1 MSSGWHDPG
10 HAPGSWRRTVTER
23 AGWGKLFLWGR
34 WYYHWSM
41 RRPWRIAA
49 AVVFVLTVIAGTL
62 LGDRLLALSDN
73 TRDSLRAYTE
83 LLSVA
88 HDHYGQEVE
97 YKDLVFA
104 SIGGMIRTLDPHTS
118 FLPPHAYRNMREKQQ
133 ESFYGLG
140 ILVGA
145 RNGRLTVITPIEG
158 TPASKLGMRAGDV
171 IDTIEG
177 EPTETM
183 TVDEAVDKLKGP
195 KGTQVHITI
204 LRRGID
210 EPLELTV
217 TRAEIPQTTVR
228 HAYMLTPDTGYI
240 WLTDFARGTGDEMTQ
255 AIDKLRQQGMKR
267 LLLDLRNNGG
277 GLLDQAISVAD
288 HFVPDGAMVVETRGR
303 TRDSFASYTDTG
315 TYPALDL
322 PLVVLVN
329 RGTASAA
336 EIVSGSIQD
345 HDMGLIVGTPTWG
358 KGLVQTVYNLPY
370 GAGMALTTAR
380 YYTPTGRLIQ
390 RDYSSFYDYYTY
402 SPEIE
407 QADDG
412 NDKGEGE
419 DADGKAEPKETVP
432 HEGPVYYTDLGR
444 KVYGGGGIT
453 PDVIVEADEL
463 TPYSQFLIS
472 RNAHFDFAVDYT
484 RRHDIKSTDWKPGP
498 EVLDEFE
505 QWLVDEDLST
515 KEEASKGFE
524 DPDTRSDSLLR
535 IRAEV
540 FNAKWGQ
547 DASHRVRAA
556 GDHQI
561 QRALELF
568 DQANK
573 LLVEREAAGPE
584 QIAANHAQNQDNS

>member
-1 MSSGWHDPG
+1 M
-10 HAPGSWRRTVTER
+10 RT
-23 AGWGKLFLWGR
+23 
-34 WYYHWSM
+34 
-41 RRPWRIAA
+41 PWRIAA
-49 AVVFVLTVIAGTL
+49 AAVFLLTLIAGTFV
-62 LGDRLLALSDN
+62 GDQLLAVSED
-73 TRDSLRAYTE
+73 TRESLRAYTE
-83 LLSVA
+83 LLDVA
-88 HDHYGQEVE
+88 HQRYGTEVE

-104 SIGGMIRTLDPHTS
+104 SIGGMLRTLDPHTS
-118 FLPPHAYRNMREKQQ
+118 FLPPKAYRNMREKQK

-158 TPASKLGMRAGDV
+158 TPASRLGIQAGDV

-195 KGTQVHITI
+195 KGTQVNITI

-210 EPLELTV
+210 DPLAMTV

-240 WLTDFARGTGDEMTQ
+240 WLTDFSRGTGDEITRALEDLEQ
-255 AIDKLRQQGMKR
+255 KGMQR

-277 GLLDQAISVAD
+277 GLLDQAIAVAD

-303 TRDSFASYTDTG
+303 TRDSFAEYKDTG
-315 TYPALDL
+315 DRPALDL
-322 PLVVLVN
+322 PVVVLVN

-336 EIVSGSIQD
+336 EIVSGAIQD

-402 SPEIE
+402 SPENGE
-407 QADDG
+407 EDEDGEVTAEEDDEEATG
-412 NDKGEGE
+412 P
-419 DADGKAEPKETVP
+419 A

-453 PDVIVEADEL
+453 PDVLVDADEL
-463 TPYSQFLIS
+463 TSYSQFLIS

-484 RRHDIKSTDWKPGP
+484 RRHEVSSTDWMPGP
-498 EVLDEFE
+498 EVLEEFE
-505 QWLVDEDLST
+505 RWLVDEEIST
-515 KEEASKGFE
+515 ADEVAEGFE
-524 DPDTRSDSLLR
+524 DPETREDALRR
-535 IRAEV
+535 IRAQA

-547 DASHRVRAA
+547 DASHRVRAE
-556 GDHQI
+556 GDNQI

-568 DQANK
+568 DRAER
-573 LLVEREAAGPE
+573 LLVQRKSAQPEKIAERQEA
-584 QIAANHAQNQDNS
+584 NRDNG

>member
-1 MSSGWHDPG
+1 
-10 HAPGSWRRTVTER
+10 
-23 AGWGKLFLWGR
+23 
-34 WYYHWSM
+34 M
-41 RRPWRIAA
+41 RRSWRIAA
-49 AVVFVLTVIAGTL
+49 AAVFTLTLLGGAL
-62 LGDRLLALSDN
+62 LGDRLLALSED
-73 TRDSLRAYTE
+73 TRENLRAYTE
-83 LLSVA
+83 LLELS
-88 HDHYGQEVE
+88 HERYGTEVE
-97 YKDLVFA
+97 YEDLVFA
-104 SIGGMIRTLDPHTS
+104 SIGGMLRTLDPHTS
-118 FLPPHAYRNMREKQQ
+118 FLPPKAYRSMREKQQ

-158 TPASKLGMRAGDV
+158 TPASRLGMQAGDV

-177 EPTETM
+177 EPTDTM

-204 LRRGID
+204 LRRGME

-240 WLTDFARGTGDEMTQ
+240 WLTDFSRGTGDEI
-255 AIDKLRQQGMKR
+255 AEALEKLEQQGMKR
-267 LLLDLRNNGG
+267 LLFDLRNNGG
-277 GLLDQAISVAD
+277 GLLDQAIAVAD

-303 TRDSFASYTDTG
+303 TRDSFSEYTDSG
-315 TYPALDL
+315 EHEPVDL
-322 PLVVLVN
+322 PVVVLVN

-336 EIVSGSIQD
+336 EIVSGAIQD

-402 SPEIE
+402 N
-407 QADDG
+407 ADGGD
-412 NDKGEGE
+412 GEGE
-419 DADGKAEPKETVP
+419 EEQEEDAEEAP

-453 PDVIVEADEL
+453 PDTIVEADEL
-463 TPYSQFLIS
+463 TSYSQFLIS

-484 RRHDIKSTDWKPGP
+484 RRHEVRSTDWTPGP
-498 EVLDEFE
+498 EVLEQFR
-505 QWLVDEDLST
+505 QWLV
-515 KEEASKGFE
+515 KEEISTAEEVDEGFE
-524 DPDTRSDSLLR
+524 EPETREDALRR
-535 IRAEV
+535 IRAHV
-540 FNAKWGQ
+540 FNAQWGQ
-547 DASHRVRAA
+547 DASHRVRAE
-556 GDHQI
+556 GDTQI

-568 DQANK
+568 ERAEQLLVQRKSVEPEKVAEHQQAN
-573 LLVEREAAGPE
+573 R
-584 QIAANHAQNQDNS
+584 DNG